1 MGDTKD
7 RILAESLRLFSERG
21 YGEVSIAE
29 IADAVGIRPPSIYK
43 HFGSKREIFD
53 SIVTEMRGRYD
64 RMAGAL
70 GIDGNDPAS
79 DSGLFGDMGEDDL
92 VAMGRSLF
100 LYFLEQDSN
109 AEFRRMLSIGRY
121 TDPELDRIFHMQFV
135 DLPLAYQSEIFHR
148 MLEQRGMEGDPGT
161 MALEFYG
168 PMLML
173 LISCDTDPSRKDG
186 ALAAVEAHIRHFGML
201 HFGGSR

>member
-53 SIVTEMRGRYD
+53 SIVTEMKGRYD
-64 RMAGAL
+64 RMAGDL
-70 GIDGNDPAS
+70 GIDGSDPAS

-92 VAMGRSLF
+92 VAMGRSMF

-135 DLPLAYQSEIFHR
+135 DLPLAYQSEIFR
-148 MLEQRGMEGDPGT
+148 TMLEQRGMEGDPST

-186 ALAAVEAHIRHFGML
+186 ALAAVEAHIRHFGLL

>member
-53 SIVTEMRGRYD
+53 SIVTEMKGRYD
-64 RMAGAL
+64 RMAGDL
-70 GIDGNDPAS
+70 GIDGSDPAS

-92 VAMGRSLF
+92 VAMGRSMF

-135 DLPLAYQSEIFHR
+135 DLPLAYQSEIFRR
-148 MLEQRGMEGDPGT
+148 MLEQRGMEGDPST

-186 ALAAVEAHIRHFGML
+186 ALAAVEAHIRHFGLL

>member
-53 SIVTEMRGRYD
+53 SIVTEMKGRYD

-70 GIDGNDPAS
+70 GIDGSDPAS

-92 VAMGRSLF
+92 VAMGRSMF

-135 DLPLAYQSEIFHR
+135 DLPLAYQSEIFRR

-186 ALAAVEAHIRHFGML
+186 ALAAVEAHIRHFGLL

>member
-53 SIVTEMRGRYD
+53 SIVTEMKGRYD
-64 RMAGAL
+64 RMAGDL
-70 GIDGNDPAS
+70 GIDGSDPAS

-92 VAMGRSLF
+92 VAMGRSMF

-135 DLPLAYQSEIFHR
+135 DLPLAYQSEIFRR

-186 ALAAVEAHIRHFGML
+186 ALAAVEAHIRHFGLL

>member
-53 SIVTEMRGRYD
+53 SIVTEMKGRYD
-64 RMAGAL
+64 RMAGDL
-70 GIDGNDPAS
+70 GIDGSDPAS

-92 VAMGRSLF
+92 VAMGRSMF

-121 TDPELDRIFHMQFV
+121 TDPELDCIFHMQFV
-135 DLPLAYQSEIFHR
+135 DLPLAYQSEIFRR

-186 ALAAVEAHIRHFGML
+186 ALAAVEAHIRHFGLL